1 MSARPGSSSC
11 VGPGCRALARPCTG
25 QSGKDACS
33 RFLLAEF
40 GTTARGVVNVDI
52 LVEPERPI
60 GWEIV
65 EIHDFLEELLGIKVD
80 LVTAGALR
88 RKPMLWESVQ
98 EDLVDV

>member
-1 MSARPGSSSC
+1 M
-11 VGPGCRALARPCTG
+11 
-25 QSGKDACS
+25 
-33 RFLLAEF
+33 
-40 GTTARGVVNVDI
+40 DI